1 MASGLLK
8 KMIKKSSSKKYPAKK
23 VKPSGIKKRG
33 SPSAAYAKMKGK
45 PAKASTLPAATK
57 MKKPASYGKGLAEGT
72 GIGAAGTY
80 AYMKN
85 KDKKAAQ
92 AKEKTKKQLKQAV
105 DEHRRRTKSKS
116 KHHSK

>member
-45 PAKASTLPAATK
+45 PAKASTLPTPTK
-57 MKKPASYGKGLAEGT
+57 
-72 GIGAAGTY
+72 
-80 AYMKN
+80 
-85 KDKKAAQ
+85 
-92 AKEKTKKQLKQAV
+92 
-105 DEHRRRTKSKS
+105 
-116 KHHSK
+116 